1 MGKLVSVVGVTGV
14 GKTSLVEALCRLD
27 GFSRGLEQHEVRP
40 FQARFASDTQYA
52 LPNQIDYLLLRAG
65 QEISL
70 RDKSLIGLLDGG
82 LDLDFHGF
90 TRLFYTRGYLDSD
103 EYNLCKRLYDL
114 LREVL
119 PFPDLII
126 KLTAPFEITANRLAQ
141 RSRINIARP
150 DDLKLLDSFL
160 NEWLALVDPEH
171 LLTLDVSV
179 DDPDYKQIAPKLAIQ
194 IESRLMSPL

>member
-52 LPNQIDYLLLRAG
+52 LPNQIDYLLLRAE

-70 RDKSLIGLLDGG
+70 RNKSHIGLLDGG

-90 TRLFYTRGYLDSD
+90 TRLFYTREYLSSD
-103 EYNLCKRLYDL
+103 EFNLCKRLYNL
-114 LREVL
+114 LRDVL

-126 KLTAPFEITANRLAQ
+126 KLTAPFEIIANRLAQ
-141 RSRINIARP
+141 RPRFNIARP

-160 NEWLALVDPEH
+160 NEWLAQVDPAR

-179 DDPDYKQIAPKLAIQ
+179 DDPYYIESAPKMANQ
-194 IESRLMSPL
+194 IETRLI